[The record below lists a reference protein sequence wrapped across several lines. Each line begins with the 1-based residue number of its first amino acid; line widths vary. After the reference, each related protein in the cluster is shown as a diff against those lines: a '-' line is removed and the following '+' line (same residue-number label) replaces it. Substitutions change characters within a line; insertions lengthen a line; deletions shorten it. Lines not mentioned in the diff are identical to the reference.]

1 MARPAPLTRTGK
13 VLLATDLIDLAIIL
27 GIVLYER
34 NEFGDMA
41 TLGILI
47 FLASLPSFLIGL
59 TLFRF
64 RLFNKPSR
72 FIASPKYLA
81 DITKLPPERRSYWI
95 NRHFDDD
102 LYGVAH
108 WNLFFGWLFLMRL
121 TGGARLIEA
130 AYAFA
135 YWLIVLVLPAILL
148 RLHRS
153 RSKKQFKK
161 EVGLQ

>member
-1 MARPAPLTRTGK
+1 MWHEFQLSQVVARPAPLTRTGK
-13 VLLATDLIDLAIIL
+13 VLLAMDLIVLAIIL

-72 FIASPKYLA
+72 FIAHQNTSQILQSCLPKEGVIGSIDISRMIYMVWLTGIYFLA
-81 DITKLPPERRSYWI
+81 GYFSCVSLEVRD
-95 NRHFDDD
+95 
-102 LYGVAH
+102 
-108 WNLFFGWLFLMRL
+108 WLKRL
-121 TGGARLIEA
+121 TL
-130 AYAFA
+130 
-135 YWLIVLVLPAILL
+135 LPL
-148 RLHRS
+148 
-153 RSKKQFKK
+153 
-161 EVGLQ
+161 G